1 MTDKLITAVQRI
13 AQEEAETEAEV
24 RKIKRSVAKTFGGP
38 VPSNAELLA
47 TYLGLLGEGKMEANT
62 KLEHLFRTSQV
73 RSLSGVA
80 VITVLTKPYGCPGRC
95 VYCPTE
101 ARMPKS
107 YLANEP
113 AAARALGQDFD
124 PYKQVKV
131 RLEALRVNG
140 HVTDK
145 CELIVLG
152 GTWTAYPKDYQEWF
166 LQRCYDAFNQ
176 MDSTSLDEAKT
187 KNETADHRVI
197 GLTLETRPD
206 HVTQEEVVHMRWLG
220 TTRVQLGIQSTN
232 SEVLKLNKRNETREQ
247 QIAATRLLKEAGFK
261 ITHHLMQGL
270 PGATVESDV
279 QTAWD
284 VFQAPDYQPDHVKIY
299 PCVVIKTAE
308 LYTWWKEGKY
318 KPYTTEQL
326 QQLLIEVKKLI
337 PPYVRIERLIR
348 DIPAESILAGN
359 MTTNLRQLLKEKGVE
374 CQCLRCREPRARTVT
389 ADQVVLV
396 TREYEASGGR
406 ELFLSFESP
415 DKSICYAFC
424 RLRLQDAKEHWMPVL
439 KDAAI
444 VRELHTYGKLV
455 PMGGEHNGAAQHQGF
470 GKRLMAEAE
479 RIAQQA
485 GYKKIAVIAGVGV
498 REYFK
503 KNGYNLEDEYM
514 VKRLGKIDPKLD

>member
-13 AQEEAETEAEV
+13 AAEDVETEAEL
-24 RKIKRSVAKTFGGP
+24 RKIKRSVAKVFGGP

-47 TYLGLLGEGKMEANT
+47 TYLGLLGEGKVEANT
-62 KLEHLFRTSQV
+62 KLEQLFRTTQV

-113 AAARALGQDFD
+113 AAARAAAQDFD
-124 PYKQVKV
+124 PYQQVKV

-152 GTWTAYPKDYQEWF
+152 GTWTAYEQKYQTWF
-166 LQRCYDAFNQ
+166 LQRCYDAFNGR
-176 MDSTSLDEAKT
+176 DSSCIDEAKT
-187 KNETADHRVI
+187 LNETATRRVI

-206 HVTQEEVVHMRWLG
+206 HVTTQEVRRMRWLG
-220 TTRVQLGIQSTN
+220 VTRVQLGIQSTD

-247 QIAATRLLKEAGFK
+247 QVTATRLLKEAGFK

-270 PGATVESDV
+270 PGATVESDI
-279 QTAWD
+279 QTAQD
-284 VFQAPDYQPDHVKIY
+284 VFQTPDYQPDHVKIY

-308 LYTWWKEGKY
+308 LYQWWKSGKY
-318 KPYTTEQL
+318 VPYTNEQL
-326 QQLLIEVKKLI
+326 QKLLIEVKKRI

-359 MTTNLRQLLKEKGVE
+359 MTTNLRQLLKQQGVE
-374 CQCLRCREPRARTVT
+374 CQCLRCREPRERTVT
-389 ADQVVLV
+389 ADEVVLV
-396 TREYEASGGR
+396 RREYEASGGH
-406 ELFLSFESP
+406 EIFLSFESP
-415 DKSICYAFC
+415 DQSICYAFC
-424 RLRLQDAKEHWMPVL
+424 RLRLQNVSHHWLPVL
-439 KDAAI
+439 QDAAI
-444 VRELHTYGKLV
+444 IRELHTYGKLV
-455 PMGGEHNGAAQHQGF
+455 PVGGAQQGAAQHQGF
-470 GKRLMAEAE
+470 GKRLMAAAEAE
-479 RIAQQA
+479 AQAA
-485 GYKKIAVIAGVGV
+485 GFKKVAVIAGVGV
-498 REYFK
+498 REYYTK
-503 KNGYNLEDEYM
+503 IGYHLEDEYM
-514 VKRLGKIDPKLD
+514 VKVL